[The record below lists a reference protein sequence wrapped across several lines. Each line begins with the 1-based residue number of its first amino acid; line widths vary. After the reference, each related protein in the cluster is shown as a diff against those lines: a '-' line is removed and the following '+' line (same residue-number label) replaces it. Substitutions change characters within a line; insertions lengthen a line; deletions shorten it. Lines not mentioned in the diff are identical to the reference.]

1 MPTPLH
7 GIVVCSEHASR
18 WWLFALS
25 ESVAPNEG
33 RCSGFQFSE
42 TDAAPNVWELVNA
55 TIGRRGKNSVSPPFL
70 EGAHISL
77 WKKTCSCFR
86 KVPLLTSGLAGEMDG
101 GRRET
106 DRARRRRPVVRPL
119 QAKFFYL
126 SSFLSSLS
134 LSLLS
139 LSLSLS
145 PAHFFIFCLS
155 RIFPALSF
163 FFLPPQAKN
172 RGKGG
177 RNWLVC

>member
-1 MPTPLH
+1 MF
-7 GIVVCSEHASR
+7 
-18 WWLFALS
+18 WF
-25 ESVAPNEG
+25 SVF
-33 RCSGFQFSE
+33 R
-42 TDAAPNVWELVNA
+42 TDAALNVWELVNA

-86 KVPLLTSGLAGEMDG
+86 KVPPLTSGLAGEMDG

-126 SSFLSSLS
+126 SSFLS
-134 LSLLS
+134 LS

-145 PAHFFIFCLS
+145 PLPISLS
-155 RIFPALSF
+155 SVFPEYFLLSLSL
-163 FFLPPQAKN
+163 FFLLPQAKN
-172 RGKGG
+172 REKGG